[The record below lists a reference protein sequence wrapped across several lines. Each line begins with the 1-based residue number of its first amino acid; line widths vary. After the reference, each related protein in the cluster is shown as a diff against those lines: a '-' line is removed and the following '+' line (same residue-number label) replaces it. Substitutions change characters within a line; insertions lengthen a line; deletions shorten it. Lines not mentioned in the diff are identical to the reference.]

1 MYTMDFM
8 HIAELDGKVNLYTKN
23 NPSVD
28 NWIQRIAAGSGNHPT
43 KVKMLLQA
51 HEQFEGIVSKVG
63 KSRMVG
69 EGGIQ
74 Q

>member
-1 MYTMDFM
+1 M

-51 HEQFEGIVSKVG
+51 HEQFEGMVSKMG
-63 KSRMVG
+63 KSGLMGG
-69 EGGIQ
+69 EGGW
-74 Q
+74 